1 MENLSTIEKILE
13 KSVVIYQ
20 VVRVFVIID
29 QELDQDHKVHMIRA
43 VFLKAHLKNPSQEI
57 ILGNFP
63 WVLTIFKTAQKL
75 SEIYQD
81 FIVSSPTL

>member
-29 QELDQDHKVHMIRA
+29 QEFDQDHKVHMVLA
-43 VFLKAHLKNPSQEI
+43 VFLKAHLKNPSQKI

-63 WVLTIFKTAQKL
+63 WVLTIFKAAQ
-75 SEIYQD
+75 
-81 FIVSSPTL
+81 